1 MPDSNQM
8 VVADLDR
15 SALLKIR
22 GHHVGDYI
30 LHQSLCQLRKLGV
43 ETVNIDWTIL
53 KAFYGQFDF
62 YAARTYR
69 AAYMEL

>member
-1 MPDSNQM
+1 M
-8 VVADLDR
+8 
-15 SALLKIR
+15 
-22 GHHVGDYI
+22 GDYI